1 MFPAHVAEVV
11 ITAPDDTSRY
21 RTAIS
26 QALNW
31 WNSASARPHQLVLL
45 PVREQHDTSHEG
57 LDHVDE
63 PTTLLDRG
71 DVFIAIVDPSRRRV
85 DEAIGNVLSAKRAGK
100 LAAAWFIA
108 EAPSDGPTSED
119 QGSLSD
125 VTRRL
130 TEAGIVPRYVGRGDF
145 LFDGRLQSAMA
156 ADLTDDSLR
165 ALKDRVDG
173 ASPAPRVAIHRT
185 PVTLL
190 GPQVWAVTVINDG
203 HSLVTGLTVSVDAID
218 SEANDVPG
226 GVHRSKQPLAEVFAK
241 LRTGRRSDEGSRPV
255 NGPDGASPARKPGFL
270 TERMDILAAHTTLNF
285 PRWLR
290 PTQHASALYDVE
302 SGARLRVR
310 IRCADSAG
318 TMWGK
323 TNDEE
328 PQVISTAAHRRH
340 RSGDLA
346 IS

>member
-1 MFPAHVAEVV
+1 VFPAHVAEVV
-11 ITAPDDTSRY
+11 ITAPDDASRY

-26 QALNW
+26 QALSW
-31 WNSASARPHQLVLL
+31 WNSAGARPHQIVLL
-45 PVREQHDTSHEG
+45 PVREPHDTSHEG

-63 PTTLLDRG
+63 PATPIDRG
-71 DVFIAIVDPSRRRV
+71 DVVIAIVDPSRRGV
-85 DEAIGNVLSAKRAGK
+85 DEAIGDVLSAKRAGK
-100 LAAAWFIA
+100 LAAAWFMA
-108 EAPSDGPTSED
+108 EAPSDGPTSEH
-119 QGSLSD
+119 QGWLSD

-130 TEAGIVPRYVGRGDF
+130 TEAGIIPRYVGRGD
-145 LFDGRLQSAMA
+145 LPFDSRLQGALA

-165 ALKDRVDG
+165 ALKGRVDG
-173 ASPAPRVAIHRT
+173 ASRPPRVAIHRT
-185 PVTLL
+185 PVTFL

-241 LRTGRRSDEGSRPV
+241 LRTGRMPDAASRP
-255 NGPDGASPARKPGFL
+255 RKPGFL

-310 IRCADSAG
+310 IQCADAAG
-318 TMWGK
+318 TVWSR
-323 TNDEE
+323 TNDAE
-328 PQVISTAAHRRH
+328 PHVVSTAAHRRH
-340 RSGDLA
+340 QSGELA

>member
-11 ITAPDDTSRY
+11 ITAPDNTSRY
-21 RTAIS
+21 RTAIN

-31 WNSASARPHQLVLL
+31 WNSASARSHQIVLL
-45 PVREQHDTSHEG
+45 PLREQHDSSHEG

-63 PTTLLDRG
+63 PATRLDRG
-71 DVFIAIVDPSRRRV
+71 DVFIAIVDPSRRGV
-85 DEAIGNVLSAKRAGK
+85 DEAIRHVLSAKRAGK

-108 EAPSDGPTSED
+108 EAPSGGPTSD
-119 QGSLSD
+119 NQGWLSD

-145 LFDGRLQSAMA
+145 LFDSRLQSAMS
-156 ADLTDDSLR
+156 ADLTGDSLR
-165 ALKDRVDG
+165 ALKGRVDG
-173 ASPAPRVAIHRT
+173 ASPSPRVAIHQT

-190 GPQVWAVTVINDG
+190 GPQIWAVTVINDG

-218 SEANDVPG
+218 SEGHDVPG
-226 GVHRSKQPLAEVFAK
+226 GVHRSNQPLAEVFAK
-241 LRTGRRSDEGSRPV
+241 LRTGLRPDDGSPPV
-255 NGPDGASPARKPGFL
+255 NGPDAASLPRKPGFL

-310 IRCADSAG
+310 IQCADAAG
-318 TMWGK
+318 TVWGR
-323 TNDEE
+323 TNDAE
-328 PQVISTAAHRRH
+328 PHVVSTASHRRH
-340 RSGDLA
+340 RSGEPA